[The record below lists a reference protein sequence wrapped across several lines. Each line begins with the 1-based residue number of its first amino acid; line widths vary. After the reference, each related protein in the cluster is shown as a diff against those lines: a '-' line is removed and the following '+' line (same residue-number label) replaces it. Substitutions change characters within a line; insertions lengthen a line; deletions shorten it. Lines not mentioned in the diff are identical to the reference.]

1 MLQRRFYHC
10 PLMFVTIAL
19 ILAAAVVSAQPLA
32 VHIPDANLRGAILET
47 LNQPLGYKLEA
58 ADMLTLKTLHASDR
72 GINDLT
78 GLQYAENLTELFIGG
93 NSISDLSPIAD
104 LLHLKTLSMPVN
116 PISDLRPISN
126 LTKLE
131 YLDFGNCNVSDLTPL
146 SNLTSLVHLECNANA
161 IVDVI
166 PLANLATL
174 ELLEIGKNHII
185 DVVPL
190 AALTRLKSL
199 NIQRNQIFD
208 HSPLYHLQLRHF
220 VYDQACE
227 MPSLPL
233 APRLNNRTYPSI
245 FTRWSSFTILNRDG
259 LTHEEHFAH
268 HDLHWNTPPVFLNL
282 METPNG
288 FQMAGD
294 LDRAIK
300 QRDTMHSFNPNMVHL
315 IDVGMRAAPLTW
327 FPEDSPYWIKDE
339 TGKVFIE
346 LYKGKPVAHGL
357 LDFTNPIVQDR
368 IVAQALAVARCG
380 LYDGIFFDYWAE
392 HYRVLG
398 GDTPTGIRAFRTLEE
413 EQAARDI
420 ILRRIRQGTRP
431 DFLIIGNTN
440 VHTIPR
446 TAPYINGGF
455 METTMPYDM
464 TGATLV
470 VRVRD
475 ATHSLLWLETH
486 ARLPRVNCL
495 EGYTIPTE
503 PADSP
508 NNRRWMRAV
517 TTLSLT
523 HSDGYVL
530 FNHSTAPG
538 HYWYDFWDANLGKPV
553 GEKGQLY
560 QKTDGLYIREF
571 TNGWAV
577 YNHSGSAQVITL
589 PEETQGVASGVV
601 NTEHTLPNLDGEMY
615 LRMKPE
621 NPADVNEDGVVNIL
635 DLILVAQA
643 IGTEKSEPDVNGD
656 GVINVFDLVMVAGA
670 IGGGGAAPSA
680 YSPDLTTISAT
691 DVEKWL
697 ALAQGIRCRRCGFS
711 TRNPFP

>member
-1 MLQRRFYHC
+1 MQKRKNYTVFVIFVLMLTVLCADAH
-10 PLMFVTIAL
+10 
-19 ILAAAVVSAQPLA
+19 AQP
-32 VHIPDANLRGAILET
+32 VYIPDANLRGAIIEA
-47 LNQPLGYKLEA
+47 LNQDFGYKIKA
-58 ADMLTLKTLHASDR
+58 DDMLTLKTLHASDR

-78 GLQYAENLTELFIGG
+78 GLQYAENLTELSIGG
-93 NSISDLSPIAD
+93 NAISNLSPIAN
-104 LLHLKTLSMPVN
+104 LVHLKTLSMPVN
-116 PISDLRPISN
+116 PISDLHPISN

-190 AALTRLKSL
+190 AALTRLESL

-259 LTHEEHFAH
+259 LTHEEHFAQ
-268 HDLHWNTPPVFLNL
+268 HDFRWNTPPVFLGF
-282 METPNG
+282 MKTPDG

-294 LDRAIK
+294 LDRAIEE
-300 QRDTMHSFNPNMVHL
+300 RDKMHSFNPNMVHL
-315 IDVGMRAAPLTW
+315 ITLDMRAAGLKR

-346 LYKGKPVAHGL
+346 NYKGKPVPHGL

-380 LYDGIFFDYWAE
+380 LYDGIMFDYWAE
-392 HYRVLG
+392 HIRVLG
-398 GDTPTGIRAFRTLEE
+398 GDTYTGSRFFRTLEE
-413 EQAARDI
+413 EQRARDI
-420 ILRRIRQGTRP
+420 IIRRIRQSTRP

-455 METTMPYDM
+455 METNMPYDK
-464 TGATLV
+464 TGTRLVDRLRAATY
-470 VRVRD
+470 
-475 ATHSLLWLETH
+475 SILWLETH
-486 ARLPRVNCL
+486 TRQPRVNCL
-495 EGYTIPTE
+495 EGFTIPTE
-503 PADSP
+503 APDSP
-508 NNRRWMRAV
+508 NNRRWMRTV

-538 HYWYDFWDANLGKPV
+538 HFWYDFWDADLGRPV

-560 QKTDGLYIREF
+560 QETEGLYIREF

-577 YNHSGSAQVITL
+577 YNHSGSEQQITL
-589 PEETQGVASGVV
+589 PELAVGVASRLEG
-601 NTEHTLPNLDGEMY
+601 TTHTLPDIDGEMY
-615 LRMKPE
+615 LRVKPK
-621 NPADVNEDGVVNIL
+621 NPADVNGDGVVNIL
-635 DLILVAQA
+635 DLTLVAQA
-643 IGTEKSEPDVNGD
+643 FGKDGLQGDVNRD
-656 GVINVFDLVMVAGA
+656 GVVNVFDLVFVAN
-670 IGGGGAAPSA
+670 
-680 YSPDLTTISAT
+680 
-691 DVEKWL
+691 
-697 ALAQGIRCRRCGFS
+697 QF
-711 TRNPFP
+711 